1 MGVILSGLIMLVIS
15 IFILNAEK
23 IVEVVLSFIANS
35 YNHIHDIIFD
45 IKTKGDK

>member
-1 MGVILSGLIMLVIS
+1 MEIILSGLIMLILS
-15 IFILNAEK
+15 ILILNIEK
-23 IVEVVLSFIANS
+23 IVEIILSYLSNI